1 MQDIQDA
8 EADSVRD
15 LTQFV
20 DAELDYHERC
30 AAELRR
36 LRDNWP
42 ARSSTAPSSQSNTR
56 SHSPVTDRRPTVR
69 ARSSTAVSYTESLS
83 RINTT
88 GSEPAPPVR
97 MPSVIRPG
105 VTRAQTLH
113 HSQSPTAA
121 DPVRPTIGRPSASFQ
136 GGATLDRERGRITSS
151 SGSATPTQP
160 PITNVG
166 ALRGQLRPVS
176 RIVTS
181 PPPRDVF
188 ADGDEDTA
196 SDEGDSPGWGRGSA
210 SSATSVG
217 SLTRSTSNGV
227 YGTGSGGGGYGGGA
241 VKKAPPP
248 PPPSRAKKPPPPV
261 PVRREVG
268 Y

>member
-56 SHSPVTDRRPTVR
+56 SHSPATDRRPTVR

-88 GSEPAPPVR
+88 GSEPAPPWKLALGLPMVGRTGSAAVGDWLWWWVWARVTPGR
-97 MPSVIRPG
+97 M
-105 VTRAQTLH
+105 TLGMR
-113 HSQSPTAA
+113 T
-121 DPVRPTIGRPSASFQ
+121 
-136 GGATLDRERGRITSS
+136 GGAGSEPVVLMRDR
-151 SGSATPTQP
+151 
-160 PITNVG
+160 
-166 ALRGQLRPVS
+166 
-176 RIVTS
+176 
-181 PPPRDVF
+181 
-188 ADGDEDTA
+188 
-196 SDEGDSPGWGRGSA
+196 DS
-210 SSATSVG
+210 V
-217 SLTRSTSNGV
+217 
-227 YGTGSGGGGYGGGA
+227 
-241 VKKAPPP
+241 
-248 PPPSRAKKPPPPV
+248 
-261 PVRREVG
+261 
-268 Y
+268 